1 MLSKREAY
9 QRCKTQIDK
18 HSKTFSKAFQSLPTA
33 NRQAVWAVYAF
44 CRYADDIVDEG
55 ANPKE
60 QLLEFERE
68 FQLFLENNQR
78 HVEHKEETSYIWIAL
93 EDVFQTFTMRHEPF
107 LDMIQG
113 QQFDLEEQ
121 RFATLAHTETYGYY
135 VAGSVGLMLQP
146 ILAPKRSY
154 EEMKDGAVALGVA
167 MQITNI
173 LRDIGEDYEIDRLY
187 VPQSLLNMHPK
198 AMEAITTKTVNDDFV
213 MVWEQMAS
221 RADEL
226 YEEALRTIHY
236 YPIYSRFSVKAAAH
250 LYWKI
255 LDKVRSNGY
264 NVFHERS
271 YVDQTEKKL
280 ILEQIQIEGTENAIS

>member
-9 QRCKTQIDK
+9 QRCKIQIDK

-55 ANPKE
+55 ENPTK

-68 FQLFLENNQR
+68 FQLFLEKNQR
-78 HVEHKEETSYIWIAL
+78 HVDHKEETSYIWIAL

-113 QQFDLEEQ
+113 QRLDLEEQ
-121 RFATLAHTETYGYY
+121 TFPTLSSTEKYGYY

-154 EEMKDGAVALGVA
+154 EEMQGGAVALGVA
-167 MQITNI
+167 MQLTNI

-187 VPQSLLNMHPK
+187 VPQSLLDMYPR

-226 YEEALRTIHY
+226 YEEALQTIHY
-236 YPIYSRFSVKAAAH
+236 YPIYSRYSVKAAAH

-264 NVFHERS
+264 NVFHERA
-271 YVDQTEKKL
+271 YVDHTEKKL
-280 ILEQIQIEGTENAIS
+280 ILEQIQIEGTKNAIC